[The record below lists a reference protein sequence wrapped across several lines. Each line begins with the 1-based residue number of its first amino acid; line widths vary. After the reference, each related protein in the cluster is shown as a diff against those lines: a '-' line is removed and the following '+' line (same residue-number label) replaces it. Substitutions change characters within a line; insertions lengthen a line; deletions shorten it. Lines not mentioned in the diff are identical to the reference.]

1 MAKRPEDH
9 TDQPE
14 NTGQSEH
21 TDQPENTDQTELIP
35 QASDDTERFESVDTT
50 RMPSAPEVPA
60 APPAVETPAWAAAVT
75 PAAPAPAKTKGKGAW
90 WRGRLALAG
99 GALAAGLL
107 LGGVVGA
114 TAATVAGHDDRGSQ
128 ISEGGGAGFEGRGEG
143 RGGHGHGPRGMQGD
157 VPDGSEGQ
165 GQLPGGGQ
173 GQDESQLPGGG
184 TSTDP
189 GDANGTSQTT

>member
-14 NTGQSEH
+14 NTGQSELP
-21 TDQPENTDQTELIP
+21 DRTELIP

-50 RMPSAPEVPA
+50 RMPSAAEVPA
-60 APPAVETPAWAAAVT
+60 APPAVHTPAWAAAVT
-75 PAAPAPAKTKGKGAW
+75 PAAAAAAPAKTKGKGAW
-90 WRGRLALAG
+90 WTGRLALAG

-143 RGGHGHGPRGMQGD
+143 RGGLGHGPRGMQGD

-173 GQDESQLPGGG
+173 GQDEGQLPGGG